1 MYQNIFFFVSN
12 KKTHTNKMQKKVKKI
27 EKQKIP
33 KKKRRKKMLPKSLEK
48 QTGYI
53 DIVWQFALCKE
64 RTRAKNN
71 KLWQTFVCICL
82 LFVEDENKD
91 MLMQYKHLS
100 LYILC
105 TLVFQL
111 LILKWL
117 NFLPRRFLRQHFGK
131 SEKVFFSVL
140 RFLRCAIWL

>member
-1 MYQNIFFFVSN
+1 
-12 KKTHTNKMQKKVKKI
+12 
-27 EKQKIP
+27 
-33 KKKRRKKMLPKSLEK
+33 MLLTKSVEK

-64 RTRAKNN
+64 RTHAKNN

-82 LFVEDENKD
+82 LFVEDENQD

-131 SEKVFFSVL
+131 SEKEFFSVL

>member
-1 MYQNIFFFVSN
+1 MFDNLLCA
-12 KKTHTNKMQKKVKKI
+12 KKEH
-27 EKQKIP
+27 
-33 KKKRRKKMLPKSLEK
+33 ML
-48 QTGYI
+48 
-53 DIVWQFALCKE
+53 
-64 RTRAKNN
+64 KNN

-82 LFVEDENKD
+82 LFVEDENQD

-117 NFLPRRFLRQHFGK
+117 NFLPRFLRQHFGK
-131 SEKVFFSVL
+131 SEKKFFSVL